1 MQTDATRT
9 CELVVGLRDVTVLGV
24 DERLRQPLE
33 VWVDPQH
40 PGSIALSRSQKVQV
54 PLFDAV
60 IKVGHAPEVP
70 VGATFTRVV
79 ALSGS
84 RRPCP
89 TFCPTFDPTIP
100 SFCVAS
106 RWAASQPSSYSLPMT
121 WENRT
126 RCDTVGTVA
135 TFGNALF
142 IPWPTNGML
151 RALGMDA
158 ASGEVPGRNVLGH
171 GFGWRQS
178 IGAVLHPNNHP
189 NNLVPDCPSP
199 SRCRQAGALGVPGYH
214 GK

>member
-1 MQTDATRT
+1 MGIGPRPVKAPKQWRQGSHGSEMCREHFLPLDD
-9 CELVVGLRDVTVLGV
+9 LVDQSGAGV
-24 DERLRQPLE
+24 VRAIS
-33 VWVDPQH
+33 VDPESVD
-40 PGSIALSRSQKVQV
+40 PAGDEADIR
-54 PLFDAV
+54 
-60 IKVGHAPEVP
+60 VP
-70 VGATFTRVV
+70 VGVTFTRVV

-151 RALGMDA
+151 RALGTDA

-178 IGAVLHPNNHP
+178 IGPVLHPNNHP